1 MWDTNLLLYT
11 MPIFIE
17 SLKFSKKLRN
27 VVSTNTIDMK
37 TKNDSKV
44 MFLKILETLKNLEEF
59 VSNKLI
65 SFILINQDYSH
76 PSESRK

>member
-76 PSESRK
+76 PSESRQ